1 MIISKLRRICSL
13 LFFIACVTGI
23 QSTVNGALLTPPAT
37 QILKLAEK
45 DKAKVKIRGQVA
57 KPTAI
62 AWTKNLTLKKALKKA
77 GGTTKLANT
86 TKVKVTRG
94 NKVFTVDLRK
104 VDPMILPGDII
115 DVPERFF

>member
-1 MIISKLRRICSL
+1 M
-13 LFFIACVTGI
+13 
-23 QSTVNGALLTPPAT
+23 QSTVNGAPSIPHAT

-77 GGTTKLANT
+77 GGTTNLANIR
-86 TKVKVTRG
+86 KVKVTRG
-94 NKVFTVDLRK
+94 NKTFTFDLRK
-104 VDPMILPGDII
+104 VDPMILPGDTI
-115 DVPERFF
+115 DVPQRFF